1 MKNEEF
7 YARFTTE
14 CCKASVEIKV
24 DDRFLLEERYEAT
37 CPLCNGT
44 TKVQ

>member
-14 CCKASVEIKV
+14 CCNVSVEIKV

-37 CPLCNGT
+37 CPLCNRT